1 MIDRRHLAVIAAL
14 VLGACGGG
22 SVPGAPAPPAAPL
35 GYAVPAVNPV
45 TYASADTA
53 HINIHLAP
61 GQTMEQTMG
70 QESTV
75 KMTFAQAAGG
85 DLEVTASYVDFV
97 AFMES
102 SMMPRQEVGNEAFA
116 GDFVLRLSPEGEVEL
131 VSGPDL
137 PPEVLQMGS
146 GGNLFTDF
154 FLRLPNELVEPGAS
168 WSDTIRND
176 DDVEGAR
183 TTSESVVQSTF
194 RGDTTIAG
202 HRLWVI
208 ESTKVTTV
216 VVEGD
221 MQGMS
226 MRNELSG
233 SIAERTL
240 WDPARRV
247 MYSNSSSGTMSG
259 TVSIPGAGMNDIPI
273 DVTNA
278 RSVRLVEGGS

>member
-1 MIDRRHLAVIAAL
+1 MIDRRHLAVTTVL

-22 SVPGAPAPPAAPL
+22 SVPEAPAPVAATL

-53 HINIHLAP
+53 RINIHLGP
-61 GQTMEQTMG
+61 GQSMEQTMG

-75 KMTFAQAAGG
+75 RMSFAQAAGG
-85 DLEVTASYVDFV
+85 DLDVTASYVDFV

-102 SMMPRQEVGNEAFA
+102 SMMPRQEVGNEAFV
-116 GDFVLRLSPEGEVEL
+116 GDFVLRLSPEGELDL

-146 GGNLFTDF
+146 GGNLFADF
-154 FLRLPNELVEPGAS
+154 FLRLPNEMVEPGAS

-176 DDVEGAR
+176 DEVEGAQ
-183 TTSESVVQSTF
+183 TTSESVVHSTF
-194 RGDTTIAG
+194 RGDTTISG
-202 HRLWVI
+202 RQLWI
-208 ESTKVTTV
+208 IDSTKETTV

-240 WDPARRV
+240 WDPARRLMV
-247 MYSNSSSGTMSG
+247 SSSSSGSMSG

-278 RSVRLVEGGS
+278 RSVRLVEGGT